1 MVTRQ
6 ARWDTNGNT
15 DSLVSIPKPNLER
28 QWFTTRAKGF
38 LIRWVVHPIPI
49 RTEDLDHKL
58 KQSDAP
64 EKVPEMP
71 KTRRSDRGSWIAVVV
86 DVVSCLF
93 TYIYYI
99 YICTYKSYK
108 HIYIYIYQTWTSR
121 WAFLDL
127 FSTFIQGS
135 ILELGR
141 QFVRFSDAPQHGSP
155 QNKCLSTSCS
165 CNLSCS

>member
-6 ARWDTNGNT
+6 AGWDTNGNT
-15 DSLVSIPKPNLER
+15 DSLVSIPKPNLGR
-28 QWFTTRAKGF
+28 QWFTSRAKGF

-93 TYIYYI
+93 IYI
-99 YICTYKSYK
+99 YIYT
-108 HIYIYIYQTWTSR
+108 YIYIYQTWTSR

-141 QFVRFSDAPQHGSP
+141 QFVRDGCTATWESSW
-155 QNKCLSTSCS
+155 KRLSTSCS